1 MPKTNQKF
9 LTMEAL
15 EKRSTDA
22 IFDLPLPPDPSMTLL
37 TQARNDL
44 LLHIDSLTWD
54 GAGDPDLHKELDKA
68 VKKLLEISLARHMK
82 TGQMTQADADAY
94 DKYSSIISDIYGKA
108 YNSGAPES
116 APPFAYLYTPD
127 TIAQDAQNIFH
138 HLLTISGLKP
148 NNTDDIGTAMTAAA
162 ADYVVKINR
171 DGRAP
176 TESDR
181 REALDKI
188 RQIVDRAAK
197 LVLEP
202 TTPPDSK
209 HKPRGPRA

>member
-1 MPKTNQKF
+1 MK
-9 LTMEAL
+9 AI
-15 EKRSTDA
+15 EKQSTDA

-54 GAGDPDLHKELDKA
+54 GAGDPDLDKELDKA
-68 VKKLLEISLARHMK
+68 VKKLLEISVARQVK
-82 TGQMTQADADAY
+82 IDQLSQADADAFE
-94 DKYSSIISDIYGKA
+94 KTKSIISELYGNA
-108 YNSGAPES
+108 YKSGKPETV
-116 APPFAYLYTPD
+116 PPVAYLYAPED
-127 TIAQDAQNIFH
+127 IALDAQNIFH
-138 HLLTISGLKP
+138 NLLTISGLKP

-162 ADYVVKINR
+162 ADYVVKINC

-176 TESDR
+176 NESDR

-197 LVLEP
+197 LVPEAA
-202 TTPPDSK
+202 TPPDPK
-209 HKPRGPRA
+209 HKPRKPRA